1 MVHKSYME
9 ICNTKNFK
17 SMQDELKETSLTFL
31 LSTEKVLGKQKSKQQ
46 LRFFFFFFFYV
57 FWIKIPFDLS

>member
-17 SMQDELKETSLTFL
+17 SMQDKLKGD
-31 LSTEKVLGKQKSKQQ
+31 K
-46 LRFFFFFFFYV
+46 
-57 FWIKIPFDLS
+57 FDFPIIYWESFGEAKE